1 MRQHAGQGNCR
12 QTEGSGRHYV
22 NNQTFEHRRQI
33 DESAVL
39 KRLGCYT
46 KSEMS
51 FEPIRARYT
60 QCFHANADD
69 IEFELLLAGTEFF
82 DIRAKRGGAG
92 AVDHAMHI
100 YGLDFKGAVSRL
112 FYGFGR
118 NRVQDLALSYSNLT
132 LWG

>member
-1 MRQHAGQGNCR
+1 MRHD
-12 QTEGSGRHYV
+12 V
-22 NNQTFEHRRQI
+22 NNQTFEHWRQI

-39 KRLGCYT
+39 ERLGCYT

-82 DIRAKRGGAG
+82 DIRAKRGGTGAG
-92 AVDHAMHI
+92 DLAMHI
-100 YGLDFKGAVSRL
+100 YGLDLKDAVSRL

-118 NRVQDLALSYSNLT
+118 NRKQDLARSYSKST
-132 LWG
+132 LRG

>member
-1 MRQHAGQGNCR
+1 M
-12 QTEGSGRHYV
+12 RHYV
-22 NNQTFEHRRQI
+22 NNQTFEHWRQI

-39 KRLGCYT
+39 DRLGCCT

-51 FEPIRARYT
+51 FEPIRARCT

-69 IEFELLLAGTEFF
+69 IEFELLLTGTEFF

-92 AVDHAMHI
+92 ADDLAIHI
-100 YGLDFKGAVSRL
+100 YGLDFKDAVSRL

-118 NRVQDLALSYSNLT
+118 NRIKDLARSYSNQT
-132 LWG
+132 LRG